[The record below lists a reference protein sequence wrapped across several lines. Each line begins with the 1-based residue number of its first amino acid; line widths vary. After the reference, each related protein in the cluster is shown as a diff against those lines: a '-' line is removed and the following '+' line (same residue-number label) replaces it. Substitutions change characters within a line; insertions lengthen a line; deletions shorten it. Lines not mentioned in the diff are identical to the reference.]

1 MSMYDNTRSA
11 DGPKKPIEI
20 LNDRLDGLINQFIA
34 FNLTIAALNKRV
46 DALEQSLAASNAVII
61 GMTAAPKAKKRI
73 IIPTV
78 ETI

>member
-1 MSMYDNTRSA
+1 MYDNTRSA

-34 FNLTIAALNKRV
+34 FNLTTTALTKRV
-46 DALEQSLAASNAVII
+46 DALEKALAASNAAIVA
-61 GMTAAPKAKKRI
+61 MSAPPKARKRVI
-73 IIPTV
+73 TPTT